1 MEKAVPDY
9 TRQGEIA
16 ATADGFDGQN
26 FGHLLRLS
34 RLREGLSLRA
44 VAKRI
49 GLSAHSGVAEYES
62 GRRLPPENLIAP
74 YERALNLPPGYL
86 LDLRRQVLRTR
97 ADRTMAVPQAMTGN
111 SRVTVAA
118 IGSPS
123 MPGHQ
128 RPLAESAA
136 IIGLMAG
143 IMLIMTRLRRQ
154 SRTAVHAVANEN
166 L

>member
-1 MEKAVPDY
+1 MEKTVLDY
-9 TRQGEIA
+9 AHLDEIA
-16 ATADGFDGQN
+16 ATDGFDAQN

-86 LDLRRQVLRTR
+86 LDLRRQALRTR
-97 ADRTMAVPQAMTGN
+97 ANRTMAASQAVTGN
-111 SRVTVAA
+111 PPVTIAA
-118 IGSPS
+118 IEPPS
-123 MPGHQ
+123 MLGHQ
-128 RPLAESAA
+128 HSVAESAA
-136 IIGLMAG
+136 IICLMAG
-143 IMLIMTRLRRQ
+143 IMLLMTRLRRQ
-154 SRTAVHAVANEN
+154 ARSAVHAVADED